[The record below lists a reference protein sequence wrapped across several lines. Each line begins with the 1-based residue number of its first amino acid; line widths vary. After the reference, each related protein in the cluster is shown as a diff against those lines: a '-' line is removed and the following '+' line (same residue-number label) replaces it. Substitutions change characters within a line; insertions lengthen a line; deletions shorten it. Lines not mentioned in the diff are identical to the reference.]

1 MLNIWN
7 PAIPRKT
14 DWFYDVFKELRI
26 VKGLFR
32 ERFELD
38 HYSESA
44 EDPTDPTC
52 DGFHKFITLKP
63 IVPNLLPT
71 FPPGDLYPVDWDNE
85 VVKQPTDSGT
95 IYMETVDGVPRLR
108 YTTEVGGEII
118 RSTLR

>member
-1 MLNIWN
+1 MLSLWN
-7 PAIPRKT
+7 PAIPRKAN
-14 DWFYDVFKELRI
+14 WFYDVFKELRT

-52 DGFHKFITLKP
+52 DGYHKYITLKP

-71 FPPGDLYPVDWDNE
+71 YPPGDLYPVDWVNE
-85 VVKQPTDSGT
+85 VVKQPTNSGT
-95 IYMETVDGVPRLR
+95 IYMETVDGTPRLR
-108 YTTEVGGEII
+108 YTTEVSGEII